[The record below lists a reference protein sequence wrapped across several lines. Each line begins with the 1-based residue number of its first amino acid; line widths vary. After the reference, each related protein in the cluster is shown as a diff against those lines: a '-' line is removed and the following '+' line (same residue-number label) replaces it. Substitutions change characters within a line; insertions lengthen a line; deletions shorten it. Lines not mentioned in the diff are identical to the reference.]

1 MTLKGS
7 YTHSCTCVLCV
18 SRNY

>member
-7 YTHSCTCVLCV
+7 YTHSCTCFLCV